1 MFFQTNI
8 PHIKKAVET
17 LSTRQPGDTHDNTAA
32 LTAQC
37 KAGLQLLL
45 RNPQSYDTH
54 VTAPSPFTDHFLE
67 ALAQLPHP
75 DAVFGLFED
84 LVIFMREK
92 SLRCHGDNACPVETS
107 LLSHFETLGEWHMGD
122 GTLVSEWYWVRLPLA
137 VIATI
142 IGKGL
147 QLPRQHHPAP
157 THN

>member
-75 DAVFGLFED
+75 GGRGHDRRLADRQG
-84 LVIFMREK
+84 
-92 SLRCHGDNACPVETS
+92 A
-107 LLSHFETLGEWHMGD
+107 LGQIGGVVAD
-122 GTLVSEWYWVRLPLA
+122 PL
-137 VIATI
+137 
-142 IGKGL
+142 
-147 QLPRQHHPAP
+147 
-157 THN
+157 